1 MHGFDAHE
9 TPYINYE
16 IYGPCNKD
24 SNPKAINAN
33 IPKSENVIILEN
45 LFLFIYKSL
54 R

>member
-9 TPYINYE
+9 TPYVNYE

-33 IPKSENVIILEN
+33 IPKSENVIN
-45 LFLFIYKSL
+45 SRKSFSKQKFEIN
-54 R
+54 